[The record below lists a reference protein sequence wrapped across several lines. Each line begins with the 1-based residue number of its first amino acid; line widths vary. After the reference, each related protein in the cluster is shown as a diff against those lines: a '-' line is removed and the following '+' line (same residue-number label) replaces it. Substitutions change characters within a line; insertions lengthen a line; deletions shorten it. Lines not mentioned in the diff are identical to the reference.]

1 MSCNSR
7 EFINISDRR
16 LEELSD
22 FLERMGLHYEG
33 GAEFT
38 VILYDDEDEVVGAG
52 SLRRSGLK

>member
-1 MSCNSR
+1 MSFNSR

-38 VILYDDEDEVVGAG
+38 VILYDDEDEIVGTG
-52 SLRRSGLK
+52 SLCGCA